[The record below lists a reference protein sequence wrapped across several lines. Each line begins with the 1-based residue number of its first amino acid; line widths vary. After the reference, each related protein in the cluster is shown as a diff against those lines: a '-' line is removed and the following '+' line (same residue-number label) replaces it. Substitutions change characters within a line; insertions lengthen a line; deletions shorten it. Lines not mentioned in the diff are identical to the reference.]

1 MTISIPE
8 LVIPGQPIAP
18 IYSSDN
24 SVFKAG
30 RGCRVANIKFN
41 LANVSS
47 IVSTVLGRVEV
58 TKEEEPKPIE
68 ESTNDDTINATT
80 EAEEETSN
88 KLDTYIIEVI
98 SKNDPRFKKKMD
110 IQDFFTQG
118 TTKFSITLSVG
129 DIVMCKVTKISK
141 TRVFVEILNIDDA
154 ALIESNMKKEI
165 QDQNDETK
173 ENHLRLM
180 TNLVASENGENFK
193 GIIRS
198 QDIRSTDRDKV
209 KVNDCFMPGDI
220 IRAEILSLGDGINY
234 YLTTARNDL
243 GVIFAKSDHGNGD
256 LMYAL
261 DWETMIVPSTGDI
274 EKRKCAKPF

>member
-1 MTISIPE
+1 M
-8 LVIPGQPIAP
+8 
-18 IYSSDN
+18 
-24 SVFKAG
+24 
-30 RGCRVANIKFN
+30 
-41 LANVSS
+41 
-47 IVSTVLGRVEV
+47 
-58 TKEEEPKPIE
+58 
-68 ESTNDDTINATT
+68 
-80 EAEEETSN
+80 
-88 KLDTYIIEVI
+88 
-98 SKNDPRFKKKMD
+98 
-110 IQDFFTQG
+110 
-118 TTKFSITLSVG
+118 TLSVG

-141 TRVFVEILNIDDA
+141 TRIFVEILNIDDA
-154 ALIESNMKKEI
+154 ALIESNMRKEI
-165 QDQNDETK
+165 QDQNKESQ

-209 KVNDCFMPGDI
+209 KVNECFMPGDI

-261 DWETMIVPSTGDI
+261 DWETMIVPSTGDV

>member
-18 IYSSDN
+18 IFSSDN
-24 SVFKAG
+24 SMFKAG
-30 RGCRVANIKFN
+30 RGCKVANIKFN
-41 LANVSS
+41 LANVSI

-58 TKEEEPKPIE
+58 TKEETKATEDP
-68 ESTNDDTINATT
+68 TNDDTTNDNTG
-80 EAEEETSN
+80 AEYDTSN
-88 KLDTYIIEVI
+88 KSNVYVIEVI
-98 SKNDPRFKKKMD
+98 SKNDPRFKKQMD

-118 TTKFSITLSVG
+118 TTKFSMTLSVG

-141 TRVFVEILNIDDA
+141 TRIFVEILNIDDA
-154 ALIESNMKKEI
+154 ALIESNMRKEI
-165 QDQNDETK
+165 QDQNKESQ

-209 KVNDCFMPGDI
+209 KVNECFMPGDI

-261 DWETMIVPSTGDI
+261 DWETMIVPSTGDV